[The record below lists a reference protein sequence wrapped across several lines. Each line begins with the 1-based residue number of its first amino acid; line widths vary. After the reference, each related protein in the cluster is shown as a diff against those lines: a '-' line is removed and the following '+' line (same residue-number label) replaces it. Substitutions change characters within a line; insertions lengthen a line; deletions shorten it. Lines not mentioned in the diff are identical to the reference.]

1 MVHVPVAALKCRS
14 ACNFSHIFA
23 RTTSITTYGISDVI
37 GSARSALR
45 IEEEVWLAE
54 LVHRSSVYGE
64 FQREIDTMRG
74 YFIDV
79 PPPYEPKPPE
89 SSGNGGGGDGDGIPI
104 LVLLGIIAAYAYGY
118 AELVQFIGL
127 AGIWAV
133 LLFLPFTI
141 TLILI
146 PPTIGVVGDFMSSGK
161 SDDKDNSSEQK
172 SAVSYGKSTDDGYR
186 DDEGGSYD
194 EETEF
199 KVDVERV
206 NGATVATVRGRIDA
220 KSIDELEHVIQSE
233 IGGSKPVILDVSNVP
248 YISSSGLRMIL
259 LLMRS
264 FNKKGLSFALAAPRQ
279 SVREL
284 FLVSG
289 FTHMLPI
296 HKDLAEAIAVIGDL
310 KDSEQ

>member
-1 MVHVPVAALKCRS
+1 M
-14 ACNFSHIFA
+14 
-23 RTTSITTYGISDVI
+23 
-37 GSARSALR
+37 R
-45 IEEEVWLAE
+45 IV
-54 LVHRSSVYGE
+54 
-64 FQREIDTMRG
+64 G

-89 SSGNGGGGDGDGIPI
+89 SSGDGDGDDGIPI

-146 PPTIGVVGDFMSSGK
+146 PPAIGVVVDSMSGGK
-161 SDDKDNSSEQK
+161 SGDKDNSSEHE
-172 SAVSYGKSTDDGYR
+172 SAVRYGKSTDAGYR

-194 EETEF
+194 EEKRF
-199 KVDVERV
+199 GVDVERV

-220 KSIDELEHVIQSE
+220 KSIDELEHVIQSKM
-233 IGGSKPVILDVSNVP
+233 GDSKPVILDVSNVP

-264 FNKKGLSFALAAPRQ
+264 FNEKGLSFALAAPRP

-289 FTHMLPI
+289 FTYMLPI
-296 HKDLAEAIAVIGDL
+296 HKDLAEAIAAIEDL